1 MNLLLIWLN
10 CDLFSKKSCGQQVRD
25 GIRWITSQMQVRL
38 MTDTIL
44 VKHFEKE
51 KR

>member
-25 GIRWITSQMQVRL
+25 GIRWITSDAGKINDRYNSRK
-38 MTDTIL
+38 T
-44 VKHFEKE
+44 FREREKI
-51 KR
+51 